1 MLNHTSLCEYQMG
14 KLLLHIAIPFEVK
27 PTNARPG
34 DQLRYYRLQNRLT
47 TRQLAEKV
55 DVVPSTILAY
65 EENRHPIPYDMAIQ
79 LAEILNIEQTL
90 LFDEFFVF
98 LATPYQKAL
107 KIARN
112 SLDMNSREF
121 AEYIGITPSYYYK
134 LEEGIRRP
142 SRQVYERICRALQ
155 SNNRQTSI
163 FR

>member
-1 MLNHTSLCEYQMG
+1 MG

-27 PTNARPG
+27 PISDRPG
-34 DQLRYYRLQNRLT
+34 DQLRYYRLQNKLT

-65 EENRHPIPYDMAIQ
+65 EDNRNPIPYDTAIQ

-107 KIARN
+107 KIACN

-142 SRQVYERICRALQ
+142 SSQVYERICRALQ
-155 SNNRQTSI
+155 SNHRQTSI